1 MRFYAK
7 LCLAQNHYILDLIK
21 KIDLLEFMKG
31 LDF

>member
-1 MRFYAK
+1 MQK

>member
-1 MRFYAK
+1 MKFYAK
-7 LCLAQNHYILDLIK
+7 LCLSQNHYILDLIK